1 MAKTLSLT
9 MQASIDA
16 GGMSK
21 GAAEAERACNR
32 VGDAAKKTASDVR
45 VLRNIAIGGVVA
57 KGIGIAADAFA
68 SASRA
73 ALSYAASVSH
83 SVDATQD
90 LAERTGM
97 GVESLQA
104 LQFAAKLSG
113 VENVTTAVQKL
124 GLAIGQAAESG
135 NMEAFTRLGLNFQE
149 LQSMAPEDQFRAISF
164 AIAAL
169 PSEAERAAAAV
180 KIFGRSGVELLPL
193 FNKNLA
199 EAEAR
204 ARRLGIVLSE
214 QQVGAIADM
223 NDSLDVVR
231 KTFDGIIGQVISY
244 LAPAVT
250 EVAETFLSFV
260 EGFEGGGTG
269 IAEAIAENLI
279 EAGKFLSQVFDK
291 FIGGLGW
298 FLEGLGSWVSNDLKK
313 IGAQVRAFGEA
324 GYAASAA
331 AAAESGFRNRNSPE
345 AQAAKRQRDAQR
357 AAARQAAA
365 AASSAER
372 EASIQ
377 KKINDASTF
386 KQENAVTLSSKSNEA
401 LRANDIRTSE
411 GMAQFLALA
420 SGREDPAIA
429 ENRKQNQKLQE
440 IINELRNG
448 NQAPVDIIGAA
459 A

>member
-1 MAKTLSLT
+1 
-9 MQASIDA
+9 
-16 GGMSK
+16 
-21 GAAEAERACNR
+21 
-32 VGDAAKKTASDVR
+32 
-45 VLRNIAIGGVVA
+45 
-57 KGIGIAADAFA
+57 
-68 SASRA
+68 
-73 ALSYAASVSH
+73 
-83 SVDATQD
+83 
-90 LAERTGM
+90 
-97 GVESLQA
+97 
-104 LQFAAKLSG
+104 
-113 VENVTTAVQKL
+113 
-124 GLAIGQAAESG
+124 
-135 NMEAFTRLGLNFQE
+135 
-149 LQSMAPEDQFRAISF
+149 
-164 AIAAL
+164 
-169 PSEAERAAAAV
+169 
-180 KIFGRSGVELLPL
+180 
-193 FNKNLA
+193 
-199 EAEAR
+199 
-204 ARRLGIVLSE
+204 
-214 QQVGAIADM
+214 
-223 NDSLDVVR
+223 
-231 KTFDGIIGQVISY
+231 
-244 LAPAVT
+244 
-250 EVAETFLSFV
+250 
-260 EGFEGGGTG
+260 
-269 IAEAIAENLI
+269 
-279 EAGKFLSQVFDK
+279 
-291 FIGGLGW
+291 
-298 FLEGLGSWVSNDLKK
+298 VSNDLKK